1 MNRLLAVCL
10 VSLAVASLAACG
22 GGAAPKSQSMP
33 EVQASALPV
42 HADATD
48 DLFEAVTPSAIL
60 SEMRA
65 GAEAGAGMKAALSAG
80 ADPNARH
87 ATHGG
92 TPLHVAAGEFAPL
105 SVIVALLEGGADPNA
120 HMTNDRFTPLHLAAK
135 YQDNPSVIVALIEAG
150 ADPGART
157 VRGET
162 PLHLA
167 ASGNANLPVITALI
181 EAGADPNARM
191 ERGVTPLHLAAWF
204 NSNPSVIV
212 ALLEAGADPGAL
224 DELGFTPVDY
234 ADSNEALKETDAY
247 YQLLR
252 AYYY

>member
-22 GGAAPKSQSMP
+22 GGAPKSQPMP

-92 TPLHVAAGEFAPL
+92 TPLH
-105 SVIVALLEGGADPNA
+105 
-120 HMTNDRFTPLHLAAK
+120 
-135 YQDNPSVIVALIEAG
+135 EAG
-150 ADPGART
+150 GFSS
-157 VRGET
+157 
-162 PLHLA
+162 L
-167 ASGNANLPVITALI
+167 
-181 EAGADPNARM
+181 
-191 ERGVTPLHLAAWF
+191 F
-204 NSNPSVIV
+204 VIV
-212 ALLEAGADPGAL
+212 ALLEAGAAPGAL
-224 DELGFTPVDY
+224 DESGFTPADY
-234 ADSNEALKETDAY
+234 ADRNEALKGTDAY

-252 AYYY
+252 AYYRLR